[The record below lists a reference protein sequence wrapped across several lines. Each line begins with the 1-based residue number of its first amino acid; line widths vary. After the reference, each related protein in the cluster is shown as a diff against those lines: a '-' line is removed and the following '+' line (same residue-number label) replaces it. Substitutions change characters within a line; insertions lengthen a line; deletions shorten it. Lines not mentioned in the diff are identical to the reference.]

1 MYIIRTEIIFKK
13 IASSISDSACMW
25 LVVENVDKFSEVP
38 WNFFEHSSEQKIHNV
53 YWSMQDC
60 WI

>member
-13 IASSISDSACMW
+13 IACSISDSACMW

-38 WNFFEHSSEQKIHNV
+38 WTLKWAENT
-53 YWSMQDC
+53 
-60 WI
+60 